1 MDKMRPIL
9 VVDDVEAICTFIST
23 VLQGNGDMQ
32 VDTASDSAEVMARVC
47 RKDYQLILMDIKL
60 PKVDGL
66 ELLSI
71 LREEIPEV
79 KIVMCSA
86 DTSEETVNLSYEIGA
101 VGFLEK
107 PVTPMSLLSLMER
120 L

>member
-9 VVDDVEAICTFIST
+9 VVDDVEAICTFICT
-23 VLQGNGDMQ
+23 VLQGNGYVH
-32 VDTASDSAEVMARVC
+32 VDIAHDSAEVMARVC
-47 RKDYQLILMDIKL
+47 RKKYQLILMDIKL

-71 LREEIPEV
+71 LHEEIPDA

-86 DTSEETVNLSYEIGA
+86 DTSEETVNLAYEIGA

-107 PVTPMSLLSLMER
+107 PVTPMSLMSLMER